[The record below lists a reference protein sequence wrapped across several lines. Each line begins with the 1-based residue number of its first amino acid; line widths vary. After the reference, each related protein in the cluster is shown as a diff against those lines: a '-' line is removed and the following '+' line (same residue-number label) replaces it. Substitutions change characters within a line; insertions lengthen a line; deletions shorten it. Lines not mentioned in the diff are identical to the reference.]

1 MAKFRLCTLES
12 EINELKSLLLLNDSA
27 SVHRNKKADHFNGP
41 TEIRT
46 QDLRRVKTEVLG
58 AFAAFSEGDIT
69 VRKANDP
76 LYIV

>member
-1 MAKFRLCTLES
+1 
-12 EINELKSLLLLNDSA
+12 
-27 SVHRNKKADHFNGP
+27 VKA
-41 TEIRT
+41 
-46 QDLRRVKTEVLG
+46 EVLG